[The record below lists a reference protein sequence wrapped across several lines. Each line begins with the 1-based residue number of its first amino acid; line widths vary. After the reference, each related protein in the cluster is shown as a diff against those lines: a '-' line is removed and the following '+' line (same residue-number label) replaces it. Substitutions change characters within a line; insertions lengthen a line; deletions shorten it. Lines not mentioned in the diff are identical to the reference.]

1 MIKLRIK
8 NKAKGLNLTL
18 VTFFNS
24 WDVKGPQKNYSNKKL
39 LSPFRSLGLKQEN

>member
-18 VTFFNS
+18 VSCLNS
-24 WDVKGPQKNYSNKKL
+24 WDVKGPQENYSNKKTL
-39 LSPFRSLGLKQEN
+39 ESLPIA